1 MKCNNCGLEYEDSLN
16 TCPNCSGEQ
25 QVEVISLN
33 PAANIVSAAIKDGL
47 FLVMCILMSA
57 SCVFGILADSVR
69 LFNIL
74 LAIFMWLAYAQARKG
89 LLDSTH
95 LRSLSGTTFAMYVI
109 NYVGAGLVALSGVIL
124 SFVLG
129 ALVQEPIALEEV
141 AGLLETENPII
152 AKYITS
158 LIANFGGFIGFIIII
173 IAVLSIVLNIFSYG
187 KIHKFAKS
195 VYQSIDMN
203 TIGFQN
209 VKVAKV
215 WLYILG
221 VFIAVSAVLNME
233 GLTFSD
239 FSILATE
246 FCTAL
251 SAIFAAVLIGKYL
264 EEKN

>member
-1 MKCNNCGLEYEDSLN
+1 MKCNNCEFEYEDSLN
-16 TCPNCSGEQ
+16 ACPNCNGIGQFEA
-25 QVEVISLN
+25 ISLN
-33 PAANIVSAAIKDGL
+33 PAADIVSAAIKDGL
-47 FLVMCILMSA
+47 FLVMCILMSS

-109 NYVGAGLVALSGVIL
+109 NYVAAGFLALGGMLLAFALSVVAQAPVSL
-124 SFVLG
+124 
-129 ALVQEPIALEEV
+129 QEIASSLEI
-141 AGLLETENPII
+141 ENPII

-158 LIANFGGFIGFIIII
+158 LIVNFGGFIGFIIVI

-209 VKVAKV
+209 VKAAKV

-221 VFIAVSAVLNME
+221 VFIIVSAVLNME

-251 SAIFAAVLIGKYL
+251 TAIFAGVLVGKYL